1 MATRNKRITDV
12 ELDEIMLK
20 KTCQTIVHSADLE
33 LVEEFPLT
41 ITIKQVRRDA
51 EVKLG
56 LTAKFLDKQPWKDLI
71 HEFVTEAIQKSKSED
86 ESVAYSSRPKSR
98 RAGKKSS
105 AIQSKKILNQCLK
118 KIGKIWFLK
127 SVQLTANL
135 RGIEF
140 RMEEKGLN
148 FMQFNDNETSDN
160 RARKIETIKKDDKTI
175 YLEDSKDDN
184 IVEDGGSVMALEN
197 KVAQESDQG
206 LNKSRTK
213 EFRNDKLANSSM
225 EEDSENDIS
234 SESKRS
240 NDAEIS
246 DTEHEIEKSATT
258 KRASF
263 NNGDSHSEP
272 EGDPPK
278 KRKTKKGKSA
288 PTVSS
293 NNDDDEATIKEL
305 KAEATIKELKAF
317 IVKCGVRKVWSRE
330 LADCDSISSQINRLN
345 KILSDLGIK
354 GRPTL
359 EKCKKIRERR
369 ELEAELN
376 SMDVGNIISD
386 DIKEGRKARASRGIF
401 NPTGRRI
408 IRAKRQIE
416 EETDDGASTEPNQD
430 SE

>member
-1 MATRNKRITDV
+1 MATRNKRIIDV

-33 LVEEFPLT
+33 T

-86 ESVAYSSRPKSR
+86 VSVAYSSRPKSR
-98 RAGKKSS
+98 RA
-105 AIQSKKILNQCLK
+105 
-118 KIGKIWFLK
+118 
-127 SVQLTANL
+127 
-135 RGIEF
+135 
-140 RMEEKGLN
+140 
-148 FMQFNDNETSDN
+148 
-160 RARKIETIKKDDKTI
+160 
-175 YLEDSKDDN
+175 EDSKDDS

-197 KVAQESDQG
+197 KVARESDQG

-213 EFRNDKLANSSM
+213 EFRNDKHANSSM
-225 EEDSENDIS
+225 EEDSENDIN

-246 DTEHEIEKSATT
+246 DTEHEIVKKKRKEKSTTT
-258 KRASF
+258 KRVSF
-263 NNGDSHSEP
+263 NSGDSHNEL
-272 EGDPPK
+272 EDDPPK

-293 NNDDDEATIKEL
+293 NNDDD
-305 KAEATIKELKAF
+305 EATIKELKAF

-330 LADCDSISSQINRLN
+330 LADCDSISSQIDRLN

-359 EKCKKIRERR
+359 EKCKKIRKRR

-376 SMDVGNIISD
+376 SMDVGNIVSD

-416 EETDDGASTEPNQD
+416 DETDDGASDQD